1 MAATSTFGGFYFDPD
16 VFTDYIQEVDPVHTS
31 IINSG
36 VLRVSPDISAVLT
49 DKNNVFTV
57 PNYAPLSGEAENY
70 DGNTDNIPA
79 DVPSSKQTGMAFRR
93 MAAWKDQD
101 FTRELTGADPLGDV
115 ARKVAYYQQKN
126 NQKDLLAVVDGALGA
141 SGMGTHV
148 KDISASIS
156 TSKGSHTTAT
166 VTAENCLSGNTFL
179 DAAQEALGDNFDD
192 LTMVAMHSRV
202 YTNLLKLQLVNNIA
216 TTPGA
221 YSRGVQFGLLLNKY
235 LVMVDDSLTTNTTD
249 DGPTTYNTYLLG
261 EGAIATARN
270 VRIDHPNYVDY
281 DPVSKGGVNKLYSK
295 WGMALH
301 PLGMSI
307 DATKIANNSPTRK
320 ELGTSTNWTK
330 VWNAKNIK
338 LAKIVSNG

>member
-1 MAATSTFGGFYFDPD
+1 MAVTGTFGNFCFDPD
-16 VFTDYIQEVDPVHTS
+16 VFTDYIQEADPVHTS

-36 VLRVSPDISAVLT
+36 VLRVSPDISAALT
-49 DKNNVFTV
+49 DKNNIFTV
-57 PNYAPLSGEAENY
+57 PNYAPLSGDAKNY
-70 DGNTDNIPA
+70 DGNTNNTP
-79 DVPSSKQTGMAFRR
+79 VGVSSSKQTGMAFRR

-126 NQKDLLAVVDGALGA
+126 NQKDLLAVVDGVLGV
-141 SGMGTHV
+141 SDMSSHV
-148 KDISASIS
+148 KDISAS
-156 TSKGSHTTAT
+156 KGSQEAAT
-166 VTAENCLSGNTFL
+166 VTAENYLSGDTFL

-235 LVMVDDSLTTNTTD
+235 LVMVDDSLTTD
-249 DGPTTYNTYLLG
+249 VAKSGPRTYSTYLLG

-270 VRIDHPNYVDY
+270 VRIDRPNYVDY
-281 DPVSKGGVNKLYSK
+281 DPESNGGVNKLYSK

-307 DATKIANNSPTRK
+307 NTTKIAENSPTRA
-320 ELGTSTNWTK
+320 ELGTAASWTK
-330 VWNAKNIK
+330 VWDAKNIK

>member
-1 MAATSTFGGFYFDPD
+1 MAVTGTFGGFHFDPD

-57 PNYAPLSGEAENY
+57 PNYAPLSGEAKNY
-70 DGNTDNIPA
+70 DGETDNTPV
-79 DVPSSKQTGMAFRR
+79 DVSSSKQTGMAFRR

-101 FTRELTGADPLGDV
+101 FARELTGADPLGDV

-126 NQKDLLAVVDGALGA
+126 NQKELLSIVDGVLRA

-148 KDISASIS
+148 KDISASAS
-156 TSKGSHTTAT
+156 ASKDSQA
-166 VTAENCLSGNTFL
+166 TAENRLSGDTFL

-235 LVMVDDSLTTNTTD
+235 LVMVDDSLTTGTK
-249 DGPTTYNTYLLG
+249 GGLTTYNTYLLG

-270 VRIDHPNYVDY
+270 VRIDRPNYVDY
-281 DPVSKGGVNKLYSK
+281 DPESGGGVNKLYSK

-307 DATKIANNSPTRK
+307 NTTKIAKNSPTRD
-320 ELGTSTNWTK
+320 ELGADATWTK
-330 VWNAKNIK
+330 VWDAKNIK

>member
-1 MAATSTFGGFYFDPD
+1 MAVTGTFGGFYFDPD

-57 PNYAPLSGEAENY
+57 PNYAPLSGEAKNY
-70 DGNTDNIPA
+70 DGETDNTPVEVSA
-79 DVPSSKQTGMAFRR
+79 KKQTGMAFRR

-126 NQKDLLAVVDGALGA
+126 NQKDLLSIIDGVLSVDAM
-141 SGMGTHV
+141 SSHV
-148 KDISASIS
+148 KDITA
-156 TSKGSHTTAT
+156 SKGSSSTAT
-166 VTAENCLSGNTFL
+166 PTAENRLSADTFL

-216 TTPGA
+216 TTPDA

-235 LVMVDDSLTTNTTD
+235 LVMVDDSLTTGTK
-249 DGPTTYNTYLLG
+249 DGAATYTTYLLG
-261 EGAIATARN
+261 EGSIATARN
-270 VRIDHPNYVDY
+270 VRIDRPNYVNY
-281 DPVSKGGVNKLYSK
+281 DPESKGGVNKLYTK
-295 WGMALH
+295 WGMAMH
-301 PLGMSI
+301 PLGMSL
-307 DATKIANNSPTRK
+307 DVSKIAKNSPTRV
-320 ELGTSTNWTK
+320 ELGTKANWTK
-330 VWNAKNIK
+330 VWDAKNIK

>member
-1 MAATSTFGGFYFDPD
+1 MTVTGTFGGFNFDPD

-57 PNYAPLSGEAENY
+57 PNYAPLSGEAKNY
-70 DGNTDNIPA
+70 DGETNNTTAN
-79 DVPSSKQTGMAFRR
+79 VSSNKQTGMAFRR
-93 MAAWKDQD
+93 MAAWEDQD

-126 NQKDLLAVVDGALGA
+126 NQKDLLAVVDGVLGA
-141 SGMGTHV
+141 SDMKTHV
-148 KDISASIS
+148 KDISAS
-156 TSKGSHTTAT
+156 KGGEATTTA
-166 VTAENCLSGNTFL
+166 TAENCLSGDTFL

-235 LVMVDDSLTTNTTD
+235 LVMVDDSLTTSTKGK
-249 DGPTTYNTYLLG
+249 DGLTTYNTYLLG

-270 VRIDHPNYVDY
+270 VRIDRPNYVDY
-281 DPVSKGGVNKLYSK
+281 DPQSKGGVNKLYSK

-307 DATKIANNSPTRK
+307 NTTNIAKNSPTRE
-320 ELGTSTNWTK
+320 ELGTGANWTK
-330 VWNAKNIK
+330 VWDAKNIK

>member
-1 MAATSTFGGFYFDPD
+1 MAVTGTFGGFHFDPD

-57 PNYAPLSGEAENY
+57 PNYAPLSGDAKNY
-70 DGNTDNIPA
+70 DGETDNTPVTVSA
-79 DVPSSKQTGMAFRR
+79 KKQTGMAFRR
-93 MAAWKDQD
+93 MAAWEAQD

-126 NQKDLLAVVDGALGA
+126 NQKELLAVVDGVLSA
-141 SGMGTHV
+141 SDMSTHV
-148 KDISASIS
+148 KDISAS
-156 TSKGSHTTAT
+156 KGSQASATAT
-166 VTAENCLSGNTFL
+166 AAAENCLSGDTFL

-235 LVMVDDSLTTNTTD
+235 LVMVDDSLTAGTS
-249 DGPTTYNTYLLG
+249 DGLTTYNTYLLG

-270 VRIDHPNYVDY
+270 VRIDRPNYVDY

-307 DATKIANNSPTRK
+307 NTAKIVKNSPTRA
-320 ELGTSTNWTK
+320 ELGAAASWTR
-330 VWNAKNIK
+330 VWDTKNIK

>member
-1 MAATSTFGGFYFDPD
+1 MAVTGTFGGFHFDPD

-36 VLRVSPDISAVLT
+36 VLRVSPEISAVLT

-57 PNYAPLSGEAENY
+57 PNYAPLSGEAKNY
-70 DGNTDNIPA
+70 DGETDNTPVEVSA
-79 DVPSSKQTGMAFRR
+79 KKQTGMAFRR

-126 NQKDLLAVVDGALGA
+126 NQKDLLSIIDGVLSVDAM
-141 SGMGTHV
+141 SSHV
-148 KDISASIS
+148 KDITA
-156 TSKGSHTTAT
+156 SKGSSPTAT
-166 VTAENCLSGNTFL
+166 PTAENRLSADTFL

-216 TTPGA
+216 TTPDA
-221 YSRGVQFGLLLNKY
+221 YSRGVQFGVLLNKY
-235 LVMVDDSLTTNTTD
+235 LVMVDDSLTTGTK
-249 DGPTTYNTYLLG
+249 DGAATYTTYLLG
-261 EGAIATARN
+261 EGSIATARN
-270 VRIDHPNYVDY
+270 VRIDRPNYVNY
-281 DPVSKGGVNKLYSK
+281 DPESKGGVNKLYTK
-295 WGMALH
+295 WGMAMH
-301 PLGMSI
+301 PLGMSL
-307 DATKIANNSPTRK
+307 DVSKIAKNSPTRV
-320 ELGTSTNWTK
+320 ELGAKANWTK
-330 VWNAKNIK
+330 VWDSKNIK

>member
-1 MAATSTFGGFYFDPD
+1 MAVTGTFGGFYFDPD

-36 VLRVSPDISAVLT
+36 VLRVAPEISAVLT

-57 PNYAPLSGEAENY
+57 PNYTPLTGDAKNY
-70 DGNTDNIPA
+70 DGETDNTPVEVA
-79 DVPSSKQTGMAFRR
+79 AAKQTGMAFRR

-126 NQKDLLAVVDGALGA
+126 NQKELLSVIDGVLGVDAM
-141 SGMGTHV
+141 SSHV
-148 KDISASIS
+148 KDI
-156 TSKGSHTTAT
+156 TVDKGSSPTAT
-166 VTAENCLSGNTFL
+166 PTAENRLSADTFL

-216 TTPGA
+216 TTPDA

-235 LVMVDDSLTTNTTD
+235 LVMVDDSLTTGTKD
-249 DGPTTYNTYLLG
+249 DLTTYNTYLLG

-270 VRIDHPNYVDY
+270 VRIDRPNYVDY
-281 DPVSKGGVNKLYSK
+281 DPESKGGVNKLYTK
-295 WGMALH
+295 WGMAMH
-301 PLGMSI
+301 PLGMSL
-307 DATKIANNSPTRK
+307 DVSKIAKNSPTRV
-320 ELGTSTNWTK
+320 ELGTNANWTK
-330 VWNAKNIK
+330 VWDAKNIK

>member
-1 MAATSTFGGFYFDPD
+1 MTVTGTFGGFCFDPD

-57 PNYAPLSGEAENY
+57 PNYAPLSGDAKNY
-70 DGNTDNIPA
+70 DGEANNTPV
-79 DVPSSKQTGMAFRR
+79 DVSSNKQTGMAFRR

-126 NQKDLLAVVDGALGA
+126 NQKELLAVVDGVLGV
-141 SGMGTHV
+141 SGMETHV

-156 TSKGSHTTAT
+156 ASKGSQTTAT
-166 VTAENCLSGNTFL
+166 AENRLSGDTFL

-235 LVMVDDSLTTNTTD
+235 LVMVDDSLTTETKGD
-249 DGPTTYNTYLLG
+249 LTTYNTYLLG

-281 DPVSKGGVNKLYSK
+281 DPESNGGVNKLYSK

-307 DATKIANNSPTRK
+307 NTTKIVKNSPTRA
-320 ELGTSTNWTK
+320 ELGNATNWTK
-330 VWNAKNIK
+330 VWDAKNIK

>member
-1 MAATSTFGGFYFDPD
+1 MTDTGTFGGFHFDPD
-16 VFTDYIQEVDPVHTS
+16 VFTDYIQEADPVHTS

-57 PNYAPLSGEAENY
+57 PNYAPLSGDAKNY
-70 DGNTDNIPA
+70 DGEADNTPA
-79 DVPSSKQTGMAFRR
+79 AVSSSKQTGMAFRR
-93 MAAWKDQD
+93 MAAWEDQD

-126 NQKDLLAVVDGALGA
+126 NQKELLAVVDGVLGVR
-141 SGMGTHV
+141 GMETHV
-148 KDISASIS
+148 KDISAS
-156 TSKGSHTTAT
+156 KGEQTT
-166 VTAENCLSGNTFL
+166 VTAENRLSGDTFL

-216 TTPGA
+216 TTPDA

-235 LVMVDDSLTTNTTD
+235 LVMVDDSLTTSTN
-249 DGPTTYNTYLLG
+249 DGTTTYNTYLLG

-281 DPVSKGGVNKLYSK
+281 DPESKGGVNKLYSK

-307 DATKIANNSPTRK
+307 DTTKIVKNSPTRA
-320 ELGTSTNWTK
+320 ELGNAANWTK
-330 VWNAKNIK
+330 VWNEKNIK

>member
-1 MAATSTFGGFYFDPD
+1 MTDTGTFGGFHFDPD

-57 PNYAPLSGEAENY
+57 PNYAPLSGEAKNY
-70 DGNTDNIPA
+70 DGDTDNIPN
-79 DVPSSKQTGMAFRR
+79 DVSSEKQTGMAFRR

-126 NQKDLLAVVDGALGA
+126 NQKELLAVVDGVLGA
-141 SGMGTHV
+141 TGMNTHV
-148 KDISASIS
+148 KNISAGN
-156 TSKGSHTTAT
+156 GSQTTAT
-166 VTAENCLSGNTFL
+166 ATAENRLSGDTFL

-235 LVMVDDSLTTNTTD
+235 LVMVDDSLTTGNAAK
-249 DGPTTYNTYLLG
+249 DGLPTYNTYLLG

-281 DPVSKGGVNKLYSK
+281 DPETKGGVNKLYSK

-307 DATKIANNSPTRK
+307 DTTRIAKNSPTRA
-320 ELGTSTNWTK
+320 ELGNPNNWIK
-330 VWNAKNIK
+330 VWDAKNIK
-338 LAKIVSNG
+338 LAKIISNG

>member
-1 MAATSTFGGFYFDPD
+1 MAVTGTFGGFYFDPD
-16 VFTDYIQEVDPVHTS
+16 VFTDYIQEADPVHTS

-36 VLRVSPDISAVLT
+36 VLRVAPEISAVLT

-57 PNYAPLSGEAENY
+57 PNYTPLTGDAKNY
-70 DGNTDNIPA
+70 DGETDNTPVEVA
-79 DVPSSKQTGMAFRR
+79 AAKQTGMAFRR

-126 NQKDLLAVVDGALGA
+126 NQKDLLSVIDGVLTVDAM
-141 SGMGTHV
+141 SSHV
-148 KDISASIS
+148 KDITADKGAGASA
-156 TSKGSHTTAT
+156 TP
-166 VTAENCLSGNTFL
+166 TAENRLSADTFL

-216 TTPGA
+216 TTPDA

-235 LVMVDDSLTTNTTD
+235 LVMVDDSLTTGEK
-249 DGPTTYNTYLLG
+249 DGVATYTTYLLG

-270 VRIDHPNYVDY
+270 VRIDRPNYVNY
-281 DPVSKGGVNKLYSK
+281 DPESKGGVNKLYTK
-295 WGMALH
+295 WGMAMH
-301 PLGMSI
+301 PLGMSL
-307 DATKIANNSPTRK
+307 DVSKIAKNSPTRV
-320 ELGTSTNWTK
+320 ELGTKANWTK
-330 VWNAKNIK
+330 VWDAKNIK

>member
-1 MAATSTFGGFYFDPD
+1 MAVTGTFGGFYFDPD

-36 VLRVSPDISAVLT
+36 VLRVSPEISAVLT

-57 PNYAPLSGEAENY
+57 PNYAPLSGEAKNY
-70 DGNTDNIPA
+70 DGETDNTPVEVSA
-79 DVPSSKQTGMAFRR
+79 KKQTGMAFRR

-126 NQKDLLAVVDGALGA
+126 NQKDLLSIIDGVLSVDAM
-141 SGMGTHV
+141 SSHV
-148 KDISASIS
+148 KDITA
-156 TSKGSHTTAT
+156 SKGSSSTAT
-166 VTAENCLSGNTFL
+166 PTAENRLSADTFL

-216 TTPGA
+216 TTPDA

-235 LVMVDDSLTTNTTD
+235 LVMVDDSLTTGTK
-249 DGPTTYNTYLLG
+249 DGAATYTTYLLG
-261 EGAIATARN
+261 EGSIATARN
-270 VRIDHPNYVDY
+270 VRIDRPNYVNY
-281 DPVSKGGVNKLYSK
+281 DPESKGGVNKLYTK
-295 WGMALH
+295 WGMAMH
-301 PLGMSI
+301 PLGMSL
-307 DATKIANNSPTRK
+307 DVSKIAKNSPTRV
-320 ELGTSTNWTK
+320 ELGTKANWTK
-330 VWNAKNIK
+330 VWDAKNIK

>member
-1 MAATSTFGGFYFDPD
+1 MAVTNTFGGFYFDPD

-57 PNYAPLSGEAENY
+57 PNYAPLSGDAENY
-70 DGNTDNIPA
+70 DGVTNNTPV
-79 DVPSSKQTGMAFRR
+79 DVSSSKQTGMAFRR

-126 NQKDLLAVVDGALGA
+126 NQKDLLAVVDGVL
-141 SGMGTHV
+141 SVPDMSTHV
-148 KDISASIS
+148 KDISAKDSQ
-156 TSKGSHTTAT
+156 TTAT
-166 VTAENCLSGNTFL
+166 AAAENRLSGDTFL

-235 LVMVDDSLTTNTTD
+235 LVMVDDSLTTSTKK
-249 DGPTTYNTYLLG
+249 GGLTTYNTYLLG

-270 VRIDHPNYVDY
+270 VRIDRPNYVDY
-281 DPVSKGGVNKLYSK
+281 DPESNGGVNKLYSK

-307 DATKIANNSPTRK
+307 ETANIAKNSPTRD
-320 ELGTSTNWTK
+320 ELSTAANWTR
-330 VWNAKNIK
+330 VWDTKNIK

>member
-1 MAATSTFGGFYFDPD
+1 MAVTGTFGGFYFDPD
-16 VFTDYIQEVDPVHTS
+16 VFTDYIQEADPVHTS

-36 VLRVSPDISAVLT
+36 VLRVAPEISAVLT

-57 PNYAPLSGEAENY
+57 PNYTPLTGDAKNY
-70 DGNTDNIPA
+70 DGETDNTPVEVA
-79 DVPSSKQTGMAFRR
+79 AAKQTGMAFRR

-126 NQKDLLAVVDGALGA
+126 NQKDLLSVIDGVLTVDAM
-141 SGMGTHV
+141 SSHV
-148 KDISASIS
+148 KDITAD
-156 TSKGSHTTAT
+156 KGAGTTAT
-166 VTAENCLSGNTFL
+166 PTAENRLSADTFL

-216 TTPGA
+216 TTPDA

-235 LVMVDDSLTTNTTD
+235 LVMVDDSLTSGTK
-249 DGPTTYNTYLLG
+249 DGVTTYTTYLLG

-270 VRIDHPNYVDY
+270 VRIDRPNYVDY
-281 DPVSKGGVNKLYSK
+281 DPESKGGVNKLYTK
-295 WGMALH
+295 WGMAMH
-301 PLGMSI
+301 PLGMSL
-307 DATKIANNSPTRK
+307 DVSKIAKNSPTRV
-320 ELGTSTNWTK
+320 ELGTKANWTK
-330 VWNAKNIK
+330 VWDAKNIK

>member
-1 MAATSTFGGFYFDPD
+1 MAVTGTFGGFYFDPD
-16 VFTDYIQEVDPVHTS
+16 VFTDYIQEADPVHTS

-36 VLRVSPDISAVLT
+36 VLRVSPEISAVLT

-57 PNYAPLSGEAENY
+57 PNYSPLSGEAKNY
-70 DGNTDNIPA
+70 DGATDNTPVEVSA
-79 DVPSSKQTGMAFRR
+79 KKQTGMAFRR

-126 NQKDLLAVVDGALGA
+126 NQKDLLSIIDGVLSVDAM
-141 SGMGTHV
+141 SSHV
-148 KDISASIS
+148 KDITA
-156 TSKGSHTTAT
+156 SKGSSSTAT
-166 VTAENCLSGNTFL
+166 PTAENRLSADTFL

-216 TTPGA
+216 TTPDA

-235 LVMVDDSLTTNTTD
+235 LVMVDDSMTTGTK
-249 DGPTTYNTYLLG
+249 DGAATYTTYLLG
-261 EGAIATARN
+261 EGSIATARN
-270 VRIDHPNYVDY
+270 VRIDRPNYVNY
-281 DPVSKGGVNKLYSK
+281 DPESKGGVNKLYTK
-295 WGMALH
+295 WGMAMH
-301 PLGMSI
+301 PLGMSL
-307 DATKIANNSPTRK
+307 DVSKIAKNSPTRA
-320 ELGTSTNWTK
+320 ELGTKANWTK
-330 VWNAKNIK
+330 VWDSKNIK

>member
-1 MAATSTFGGFYFDPD
+1 MAVTGTFGGFRFDPD

-57 PNYAPLSGEAENY
+57 PNYAPLSGEAKNY
-70 DGNTDNIPA
+70 DGKTNNIPV
-79 DVPSSKQTGMAFRR
+79 DVSSNKQTGMAFRR

-126 NQKDLLAVVDGALGA
+126 NQKDLLAVVDGVLGVPD
-141 SGMGTHV
+141 MNTHV
-148 KDISASIS
+148 KDISAS
-156 TSKGSHTTAT
+156 KGSQTAT
-166 VTAENCLSGNTFL
+166 ENRLSGDTFL

-235 LVMVDDSLTTNTTD
+235 LVMVDDSLTTSTN
-249 DGPTTYNTYLLG
+249 DGLTTYNTYLLG

-270 VRIDHPNYVDY
+270 VRIDRPNYVDY
-281 DPVSKGGVNKLYSK
+281 DPESNGGVNKLYSK

-307 DATKIANNSPTRK
+307 DTTNIANNSPTRE
-320 ELGTSTNWTK
+320 ELGTATNWTK
-330 VWNAKNIK
+330 VWDAKNIK

>member
-1 MAATSTFGGFYFDPD
+1 MAVTGTFGGFYFDPD
-16 VFTDYIQEVDPVHTS
+16 VFTDYIQEADPVHTS

-36 VLRVSPDISAVLT
+36 VLRVSPEISAVLT

-57 PNYAPLSGEAENY
+57 PNYTPLTGDAKNY
-70 DGNTDNIPA
+70 DGETDNTPVEA
-79 DVPSSKQTGMAFRR
+79 AAAKQTGMAFRR

-126 NQKDLLAVVDGALGA
+126 NQKDLLSIIDGVLSVDAM
-141 SGMGTHV
+141 SSHV
-148 KDISASIS
+148 KDITA
-156 TSKGSHTTAT
+156 SKGSSSTAT
-166 VTAENCLSGNTFL
+166 PTAENRLSADTFL

-216 TTPGA
+216 TTPDA

-235 LVMVDDSLTTNTTD
+235 LVMVDDSLTTSKK
-249 DGPTTYNTYLLG
+249 DGVATYTTYLLG
-261 EGAIATARN
+261 EGSIATARN
-270 VRIDHPNYVDY
+270 VRIDRPNYVNY
-281 DPVSKGGVNKLYSK
+281 DPESKGGVNKLYTK
-295 WGMALH
+295 WGMAMH
-301 PLGMSI
+301 PLGMSL
-307 DATKIANNSPTRK
+307 DVSKIAKNSPTRV
-320 ELGTSTNWTK
+320 ELGTKTNWSK
-330 VWNAKNIK
+330 VWDSKNIK

>member
-1 MAATSTFGGFYFDPD
+1 MTVIGTFGGFHFDPD

-57 PNYAPLSGEAENY
+57 PNYAPLSGEAKNY
-70 DGNTDNIPA
+70 DGETDNTPIG
-79 DVPSSKQTGMAFRR
+79 VSSNKQTGMAFRR

-126 NQKDLLAVVDGALGA
+126 NQKELLAVVEGVLGV
-141 SGMGTHV
+141 SGMETHV
-148 KDISASIS
+148 KDISAN
-156 TSKGSHTTAT
+156 KGSQTPATAT
-166 VTAENCLSGNTFL
+166 SENRLSGDTFL

-235 LVMVDDSLTTNTTD
+235 LVMVDDSLTTGTTN
-249 DGPTTYNTYLLG
+249 DGLTTYNTYLLG

-270 VRIDHPNYVDY
+270 VRIDRPNYVDY
-281 DPVSKGGVNKLYSK
+281 DPEKNGGVNKLYSK

-307 DATKIANNSPTRK
+307 DTTRIDKNSPSRT
-320 ELGTSTNWTK
+320 ELGDADNWTK
-330 VWNAKNIK
+330 VWDAKNIK

>member
-1 MAATSTFGGFYFDPD
+1 MAVTGTFGGFYFDPD
-16 VFTDYIQEVDPVHTS
+16 VFTDYIQEADPVHTS

-36 VLRVSPDISAVLT
+36 VLRVAPEISAVLT

-57 PNYAPLSGEAENY
+57 PNYTPLTGDAKNY
-70 DGNTDNIPA
+70 DGETDNTPV
-79 DVPSSKQTGMAFRR
+79 DVSAAKQTGMAFRR

-126 NQKDLLAVVDGALGA
+126 NQKDLLSVIDGVLSVDAL
-141 SGMGTHV
+141 SGHV
-148 KDISASIS
+148 KDITA
-156 TSKGSHTTAT
+156 SKGSAT
-166 VTAENCLSGNTFL
+166 SATPTAENRLSADTFL

-216 TTPGA
+216 TTPDA

-235 LVMVDDSLTTNTTD
+235 LVMVDDSLTTSTK
-249 DGPTTYNTYLLG
+249 DGAATYTTYLLG

-270 VRIDHPNYVDY
+270 VRIDRPNYVDY
-281 DPVSKGGVNKLYSK
+281 DPEKNGGVNKLYTK
-295 WGMALH
+295 WGLAMH
-301 PLGMSI
+301 PLGMSL
-307 DATKIANNSPTRK
+307 DVSKIAKNSPTRT
-320 ELGTSTNWTK
+320 ELGTKANWSK
-330 VWNAKNIK
+330 VWDAKNIK

>member
-1 MAATSTFGGFYFDPD
+1 MAVTGTFGGFYFDPD
-16 VFTDYIQEVDPVHTS
+16 VFTDYIQEADPVHTS

-36 VLRVSPDISAVLT
+36 VLRVSPEISAVLT

-57 PNYAPLSGEAENY
+57 PNYAPLSGEAKNY
-70 DGNTDNIPA
+70 DGETDNTPVEVSA
-79 DVPSSKQTGMAFRR
+79 KKQTGMAFRR

-126 NQKDLLAVVDGALGA
+126 NQKELLSIIDGVLSVDAM
-141 SGMGTHV
+141 SSHV
-148 KDISASIS
+148 KDITA
-156 TSKGSHTTAT
+156 SKGSSSTAT
-166 VTAENCLSGNTFL
+166 PTAENRLSADTFL

-216 TTPGA
+216 TTPDA

-235 LVMVDDSLTTNTTD
+235 LVMVDDSLTTGTKD
-249 DGPTTYNTYLLG
+249 SAATYTTYLLG
-261 EGAIATARN
+261 EGSIATARN
-270 VRIDHPNYVDY
+270 VRIDRPNYVNY
-281 DPVSKGGVNKLYSK
+281 DPESKGGVNKLYTK
-295 WGMALH
+295 WGMAMH
-301 PLGMSI
+301 PLGMSL
-307 DATKIANNSPTRK
+307 DVSKIAKNSPTRV
-320 ELGTSTNWTK
+320 ELGTKANWTK
-330 VWNAKNIK
+330 VWDAKNIK

>member
-1 MAATSTFGGFYFDPD
+1 MAVTGTFGGFDFDPD

-57 PNYAPLSGEAENY
+57 PNYAPLSGEAKNY
-70 DGNTDNIPA
+70 DGSTDNTPEE
-79 DVPSSKQTGMAFRR
+79 VSSKKQTGMAFRR

-126 NQKDLLAVVDGALGA
+126 NQKELLAIVDGVLDVP
-141 SGMGTHV
+141 GMSTHV
-148 KDISASIS
+148 KNIAA
-156 TSKGSHTTAT
+156 TKGDQATAT
-166 VTAENCLSGNTFL
+166 ATAENRLSGDTFL

-216 TTPGA
+216 TTPDA

-235 LVMVDDSLTTNTTD
+235 LVMVDDSLTTSSK
-249 DGPTTYNTYLLG
+249 DGLPTYNTYLLG

-270 VRIDHPNYVDY
+270 VRIDRPNYVDY
-281 DPVSKGGVNKLYSK
+281 DPEHKGGENKLYSK
-295 WGMALH
+295 WGMVLH

-307 DATKIANNSPTRK
+307 NTANIAKDSPTRA
-320 ELGTSTNWTK
+320 ELGLAANWTK
-330 VWNAKNIK
+330 VWDAKNIK

>member
-1 MAATSTFGGFYFDPD
+1 MAVTGTFGGFYFDPD
-16 VFTDYIQEVDPVHTS
+16 VFTDYIQEADPVHTS

-36 VLRVSPDISAVLT
+36 VLRVSPEISAVLT

-57 PNYAPLSGEAENY
+57 PNYAPLSGEAKNY
-70 DGNTDNIPA
+70 DGETDNTPVEVSA
-79 DVPSSKQTGMAFRR
+79 KKQTGMAFRR

-126 NQKDLLAVVDGALGA
+126 NQKDLLSIIDGVLSVDAM
-141 SGMGTHV
+141 SSHV
-148 KDISASIS
+148 KDITA
-156 TSKGSHTTAT
+156 SKGSSSTAT
-166 VTAENCLSGNTFL
+166 PTAENRLSADTFL

-216 TTPGA
+216 TTPDA

-235 LVMVDDSLTTNTTD
+235 LVMVDDSLTTGTK
-249 DGPTTYNTYLLG
+249 DGAATYTTYLLG
-261 EGAIATARN
+261 EGSIATARN
-270 VRIDHPNYVDY
+270 VRIDRPNYVSY
-281 DPVSKGGVNKLYSK
+281 DPESKGGVNKLYTK
-295 WGMALH
+295 WGMAMH
-301 PLGMSI
+301 PLGMSL
-307 DATKIANNSPTRK
+307 DVSKIAKNSPTRV
-320 ELGTSTNWTK
+320 ELGTKANWTK
-330 VWNAKNIK
+330 VWDAKNIK

>member
-1 MAATSTFGGFYFDPD
+1 MAVTGTFGGFYFDPD
-16 VFTDYIQEVDPVHTS
+16 VFTDYIQEADPVHTS

-49 DKNNVFTV
+49 DKNNIFTV
-57 PNYAPLSGEAENY
+57 PNYSPLSGDAKNY
-70 DGNTDNIPA
+70 DGKTDNTPV
-79 DVPSSKQTGMAFRR
+79 DVSAKKQTGMAFRR

-115 ARKVAYYQQKN
+115 ARKVAYFQQKN
-126 NQKDLLAVVDGALGA
+126 NQKELLSVVDGVLGA
-141 SGMGTHV
+141 TGMTDHV
-148 KDISASIS
+148 KKIAIGATGTPTSENRLSAD
-156 TSKGSHTTAT
+156 
-166 VTAENCLSGNTFL
+166 TFL

-216 TTPGA
+216 TTPDA

-235 LVMVDDSLTTNTTD
+235 LVMVDDSLTTTM
-249 DGPTTYNTYLLG
+249 DGTNREYHTYLLG

-270 VRIDHPNYVDY
+270 VRIDKPNYVDY
-281 DPVSKGGVNKLYSK
+281 DPEKFGGVNKLYTK

-301 PLGMSI
+301 PLGLTF
-307 DATKIANNSPTRK
+307 ATASVEADSPTRT
-320 ELGTSTNWTK
+320 ELGAAANWTK
-330 VWNAKNIK
+330 VWDGKNIK

>member
-1 MAATSTFGGFYFDPD
+1 MAVTGTFGGFYFDPD
-16 VFTDYIQEVDPVHTS
+16 VFTDYIQEADPVHTS

-36 VLRVSPDISAVLT
+36 VLRVSPEISAVLT

-57 PNYAPLSGEAENY
+57 PNYAPLSGEAKNY
-70 DGNTDNIPA
+70 DGETDNTPVEVA
-79 DVPSSKQTGMAFRR
+79 SAKQTGMAFRR

-126 NQKDLLAVVDGALGA
+126 NQKDLLSIIDGVLSVDAM
-141 SGMGTHV
+141 SSHV
-148 KDISASIS
+148 KDITA
-156 TSKGSHTTAT
+156 SKGSSSTAT
-166 VTAENCLSGNTFL
+166 PTAENRLSADTFL

-216 TTPGA
+216 TTPDA

-235 LVMVDDSLTTNTTD
+235 LVMVDDSMTTSKK
-249 DGPTTYNTYLLG
+249 DGATTYTTYLLG
-261 EGAIATARN
+261 EGSIATARN
-270 VRIDHPNYVDY
+270 VRIERPNYVNY
-281 DPVSKGGVNKLYSK
+281 DPESKGGVNKLYTK
-295 WGMALH
+295 WGMAMH
-301 PLGMSI
+301 PLGMSL
-307 DATKIANNSPTRK
+307 DVSKIAKNSPTRV
-320 ELGTSTNWTK
+320 ELGTKANWTK
-330 VWNAKNIK
+330 VWDAKNIK

>member
-1 MAATSTFGGFYFDPD
+1 MAVTGTFGGFYFDPD
-16 VFTDYIQEVDPVHTS
+16 VFTDYIQEADPVHTS

-36 VLRVSPDISAVLT
+36 VLRVSPEISAVLT

-57 PNYAPLSGEAENY
+57 PNYSPLSGEAKNY
-70 DGNTDNIPA
+70 DGATDNTPVEVSA
-79 DVPSSKQTGMAFRR
+79 KKQTGMAFRR

-126 NQKDLLAVVDGALGA
+126 NQKDLLSIIDGVLSVDAM
-141 SGMGTHV
+141 SSHV
-148 KDISASIS
+148 KDITA
-156 TSKGSHTTAT
+156 SKGSSSTAT
-166 VTAENCLSGNTFL
+166 PTAENRLSADTFL

-216 TTPGA
+216 TTPDA

-235 LVMVDDSLTTNTTD
+235 LVMVDDSLTTGTK
-249 DGPTTYNTYLLG
+249 DGAATYTTYLLG
-261 EGAIATARN
+261 EGSIATARN
-270 VRIDHPNYVDY
+270 VRIDRPNYVNY
-281 DPVSKGGVNKLYSK
+281 DPESKGGVNKLYTK
-295 WGMALH
+295 WGMAMH
-301 PLGMSI
+301 PLGMSL
-307 DATKIANNSPTRK
+307 DVSKIAKNSPTRV
-320 ELGTSTNWTK
+320 ELGTKANWTK
-330 VWNAKNIK
+330 VWDAKNIK

>member
-1 MAATSTFGGFYFDPD
+1 MAVTGTFGGFYFDPD
-16 VFTDYIQEVDPVHTS
+16 VFTDYIQEADPVHTS

-36 VLRVSPDISAVLT
+36 VLRVAPEISAVLT

-57 PNYAPLSGEAENY
+57 PNYTPLTGEAKNY
-70 DGNTDNIPA
+70 DGETDNTPVEVA
-79 DVPSSKQTGMAFRR
+79 AAQQTGMAFRR

-126 NQKDLLAVVDGALGA
+126 NQKDLLSIIDGVLSVDAM
-141 SGMGTHV
+141 SSHV
-148 KDISASIS
+148 KDITA
-156 TSKGSHTTAT
+156 SKGSGSTAT
-166 VTAENCLSGNTFL
+166 PTAENRLSADTFL

-216 TTPGA
+216 TTPDA

-235 LVMVDDSLTTNTTD
+235 LVMVDDSLTTGTKD
-249 DGPTTYNTYLLG
+249 SVATYTTYLLG
-261 EGAIATARN
+261 EGSIATARN
-270 VRIDHPNYVDY
+270 VRIDRPNYVDY
-281 DPVSKGGVNKLYSK
+281 DPESNGGVNKLYTK
-295 WGMALH
+295 WGMAMH
-301 PLGMSI
+301 PLGMSL
-307 DATKIANNSPTRK
+307 AVSKIAKNSPTRV
-320 ELGTSTNWTK
+320 ELGAKANWTK
-330 VWNAKNIK
+330 VWDAKNIK

>member
-1 MAATSTFGGFYFDPD
+1 MAVTGTFGGFYFDPD

-57 PNYAPLSGEAENY
+57 PNYAPLSGDAKNY
-70 DGNTDNIPA
+70 DGETDNTPVEVSA
-79 DVPSSKQTGMAFRR
+79 NKQTGMAFRR

-126 NQKDLLAVVDGALGA
+126 NQKELLSIVDGVLGV
-141 SGMGTHV
+141 SGMSTHV
-148 KDISASIS
+148 KDISAS
-156 TSKGSHTTAT
+156 KGGQTTAT
-166 VTAENCLSGNTFL
+166 ATAENRLSGDTFL

-235 LVMVDDSLTTNTTD
+235 LVMVDDSLTTGTK
-249 DGPTTYNTYLLG
+249 DGLTTYNTYLLG

-270 VRIDHPNYVDY
+270 VRIDRPNYVDY
-281 DPVSKGGVNKLYSK
+281 DPESKGGVNKLYSK

-307 DATKIANNSPTRK
+307 DTTKIANNSPTRT
-320 ELGTSTNWTK
+320 ELGTADNWTK
-330 VWNAKNIK
+330 VWDAKNIK

>member
-1 MAATSTFGGFYFDPD
+1 MAVTGTFGGFYFDPD
-16 VFTDYIQEVDPVHTS
+16 VFTDYIQEADPVHTS

-36 VLRVSPDISAVLT
+36 VLRVSPEISAVLT

-57 PNYAPLSGEAENY
+57 PNYSPLSGEAKNY
-70 DGNTDNIPA
+70 DGATDNTPVEVSA
-79 DVPSSKQTGMAFRR
+79 KKQTGMAFRR

-126 NQKDLLAVVDGALGA
+126 NQKDLLSIIDGVLSVDAM
-141 SGMGTHV
+141 SSHV
-148 KDISASIS
+148 KDITA
-156 TSKGSHTTAT
+156 SKGSSSTAT
-166 VTAENCLSGNTFL
+166 PTAENRLSADTFL

-202 YTNLLKLQLVNNIA
+202 YTNLMKLQLVNNIA
-216 TTPGA
+216 TTPDS

-235 LVMVDDSLTTNTTD
+235 LVMVDDSLTTGTK
-249 DGPTTYNTYLLG
+249 DGLTTYNTYLLG
-261 EGAIATARN
+261 EGAIAIARN
-270 VRIDHPNYVDY
+270 VRIDRPNYVNY
-281 DPVSKGGVNKLYSK
+281 DPESNGGVNKLYSK

-307 DATKIANNSPTRK
+307 DTTKIAKNSPTRT
-320 ELGTSTNWTK
+320 ELGTAANWTK
-330 VWNAKNIK
+330 VWDAKNIK
-338 LAKIVSNG
+338 LAKIISNG